1 MTLHPFMSAS
11 ALAGVAAGTALNLY
25 ITDSASRTYNV
36 SFTSWRNGNS
46 SEYSSDYNG
55 TRIVT
60 STDIASGLKATFN
73 SSISSSLA
81 AAGLYDPS
89 VSIKSARSA
98 TELASDCVTA
108 PAIKPTLTAVATGL
122 ELDVPE
128 DLDGGDYAMC
138 YLAQEDSP
146 NWELRLLGQ

>member
-1 MTLHPFMSAS
+1 M
-11 ALAGVAAGTALNLY
+11 
-25 ITDSASRTYNV
+25 
-36 SFTSWRNGNS
+36 
-46 SEYSSDYNG
+46 
-55 TRIVT
+55 
-60 STDIASGLKATFN
+60 
-73 SSISSSLA
+73 
-81 AAGLYDPS
+81 
-89 VSIKSARSA
+89 SIKSARSA